1 MRKRRPGS
9 RVEGCR
15 IAFVGWDP
23 PNPEVSMPR
32 VGEPRAIDTGK
43 HDYFCSYQK
52 LARAVAALS
61 SNSVQAKSRSGL
73 AIHSPEFIAPAPH
86 SGRRRVGRAGDQQ

>member
-15 IAFVGWDP
+15 IAFVEWDP
-23 PNPEVSMPR
+23 PVPEVSMPR
-32 VGEPRAIDTGK
+32 DGEPRAIDTVK

-52 LARAVAALS
+52 LARAAAALS
-61 SNSVQAKSRSGL
+61 SNSVQAESRSSL
-73 AIHSPEFIAPAPH
+73 AIQSAEFIAPAPH
-86 SGRRRVGRAGDQQ
+86 SGSAL

>member
-15 IAFVGWDP
+15 IAFVEWDP
-23 PNPEVSMPR
+23 PIPEVSMPR
-32 VGEPRAIDTGK
+32 DGEPRAIDTRM

-52 LARAVAALS
+52 LARG
-61 SNSVQAKSRSGL
+61 RGL
-73 AIHSPEFIAPAPH
+73 EFKFG
-86 SGRRRVGRAGDQQ
+86 SGRISQRLGDPIGGVYCAGTTFGKRHVGRAGDQQ

>member
-23 PNPEVSMPR
+23 PIPEVSMPR
-32 VGEPRAIDTGK
+32 DGGPRAIDTGT
-43 HDYFCSYQK
+43 HDYLCSYQK
-52 LARAVAALS
+52 LAHAAAALS
-61 SNSVQAKSRSGL
+61 SNLVQAESRSGL
-73 AIHSPEFIAPAPH
+73 AIQSAEFSAPAPH
-86 SGRRRVGRAGDQQ
+86 SGSAL